1 MLQPGALR
9 VRFNENFPR
18 GAATPRERCAPKF
31 PYILRNDPATTGGS
45 FRYAYEAAG
54 RLQNR
59 KETSMTTIG
68 TFTRDGDGFV
78 GTIATL
84 AIKAKAA
91 IKPNSKTA
99 ENAPDYRIYA
109 SGVEIG
115 AAWSKKSEANK
126 PYLSIK
132 LDDPSFA

>member
-1 MLQPGALR
+1 
-9 VRFNENFPR
+9 
-18 GAATPRERCAPKF
+18 
-31 PYILRNDPATTGGS
+31 
-45 FRYAYEAAG
+45 
-54 RLQNR
+54 
-59 KETSMTTIG
+59 MTTIG
-68 TFTRDGDGFV
+68 TFTREGDSFT

-91 IKPNSKTA
+91 IKPNRKTV

-115 AAWSKKSEANK
+115 AAWSKVSEADK

-132 LDDPSFA
+132 LDDPSFADSIFCRLIGREDGSHALVWSR

>member
-1 MLQPGALR
+1 
-9 VRFNENFPR
+9 
-18 GAATPRERCAPKF
+18 
-31 PYILRNDPATTGGS
+31 
-45 FRYAYEAAG
+45 
-54 RLQNR
+54 
-59 KETSMTTIG
+59 MTTIG
-68 TFTRDGDGFV
+68 TFTRDGEGFI

-91 IKPNSKTA
+91 IRPNAKTV

-115 AAWSKKSEANK
+115 AAWSKTSEASK

-132 LDDPSFA
+132 LDDPSFAEAIYCRLVGKDNGDHVLVWSR

>member
-1 MLQPGALR
+1 MIRPRRAAPFGAHTR
-9 VRFNENFPR
+9 PH
-18 GAATPRERCAPKF
+18 
-31 PYILRNDPATTGGS
+31 
-45 FRYAYEAAG
+45 G

-59 KETSMTTIG
+59 KETTMTTIG
-68 TFTRDGDGFV
+68 TFTRDGEGFA

-84 AIKAKAA
+84 AIKAKAS
-91 IKPNSKTA
+91 IKPNSKTV
-99 ENAPDYRIYA
+99 ENAPDYRVYA

-132 LDDPSFA
+132 LDDPSFAGSIFCRLIGKDEDNHILVWSR

>member
-1 MLQPGALR
+1 
-9 VRFNENFPR
+9 
-18 GAATPRERCAPKF
+18 
-31 PYILRNDPATTGGS
+31 
-45 FRYAYEAAG
+45 
-54 RLQNR
+54 
-59 KETSMTTIG
+59 MTTIG
-68 TFTRDGDGFV
+68 TFTRDGEGFT

-91 IKPNSKTA
+91 IRPNAKTV

-115 AAWSKKSEANK
+115 AAWSKTSEASK

-132 LDDPSFA
+132 LDDPSFAEAIYCRLVGRDNGDHVLVWSR